1 MPAAVFAPIFVVI
14 LMVFPTVAEAQHP
27 NFTGNWKL
35 VPQASNFATAVPPKA
50 MTMSINHRDPAL
62 MVRSV
67 TTTAQGEQVSEY
79 RWWTDGYPSA
89 NTIRSIDYKTLVNWE
104 RATLVSKSKATTA
117 QGPIE
122 MTDNWTLTEGG
133 KRLSIYR
140 ILRVGDRQVE
150 QTYSY
155 DRQ

>member
-1 MPAAVFAPIFVVI
+1 
-14 LMVFPTVAEAQHP
+14 
-27 NFTGNWKL
+27 
-35 VPQASNFATAVPPKA
+35 
-50 MTMSINHRDPAL
+50 

-67 TTTAQGEQVSEY
+67 TTTAQGEQASEY

-104 RATLVSKSKATTA
+104 RGTLVSKSKATTA

-133 KRLSIYR
+133 KRLSINR